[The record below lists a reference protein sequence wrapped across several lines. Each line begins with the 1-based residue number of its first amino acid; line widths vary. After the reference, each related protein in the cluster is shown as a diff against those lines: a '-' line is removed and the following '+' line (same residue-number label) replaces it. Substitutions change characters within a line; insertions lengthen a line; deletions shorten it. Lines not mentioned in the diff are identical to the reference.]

1 MVSRFE
7 MSKLMLEQE
16 EMLDDFSKVTEI
28 LLDMM

>member
-7 MSKLMLEQE
+7 VSKLMLEQE
-16 EMLDDFSKVTEI
+16 EMLDDFSKVKEI